1 MASQYT
7 QLTWPQWGVNSGLL
21 LQVLKAL
28 KKGVGYSGQPCGAA
42 HPFLPEAD
50 GDHRTD
56 GDSTRQLALHA
67 SQDNTPDSLC
77 LYTPKSKELAASLR
91 FYTANSHHSII
102 LSYIELKFALHF
114 FPP

>member
-21 LQVLKAL
+21 LQVQKAL

-42 HPFLPEAD
+42 HPFLLEAD
-50 GDHRTD
+50 GDCRTD

-67 SQDNTPDSLC
+67 PRITLLTASAYIVPRARSSL
-77 LYTPKSKELAASLR
+77 
-91 FYTANSHHSII
+91 
-102 LSYIELKFALHF
+102 LHGDF
-114 FPP
+114 TTL